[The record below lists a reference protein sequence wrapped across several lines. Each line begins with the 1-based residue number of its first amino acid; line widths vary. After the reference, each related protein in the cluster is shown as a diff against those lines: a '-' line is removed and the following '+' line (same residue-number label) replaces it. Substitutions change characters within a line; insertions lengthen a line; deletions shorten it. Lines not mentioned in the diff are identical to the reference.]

1 MVPVQFILLCGPLKA
16 KLALVEISHIS
27 HIKSSDN
34 SIYYETDPLIVVIFS
49 IGRNPQMLPLVHGRN
64 PNHVREQG
72 QRKWHFW
79 ISMVSAM
86 SFFSE
91 MVSCPDMNHKIA
103 Y

>member
-1 MVPVQFILLCGPLKA
+1 MSFN
-16 KLALVEISHIS
+16 
-27 HIKSSDN
+27 IKYLSSIWLEN
-34 SIYYETDPLIVVIFS
+34 SQTRYGEQNKPHCQI
-49 IGRNPQMLPLVHGRN
+49 LPLVHGRN

-103 Y
+103 YWLIP